1 MMRIGGTIETPK
13 THISSFWMTK
23 KGDSP
28 LPPLEWRVW
37 DHPGIERT
45 ALRPRIGNA

>member
-1 MMRIGGTIETPK
+1 MGIGGTIETPK
-13 THISSFWMTK
+13 THISSFWMMK

-28 LPPLEWRVW
+28 LPPLTMEGW
-37 DHPGIERT
+37 DHPGIEWT

>member
-1 MMRIGGTIETPK
+1 MRIGGTIETPK
-13 THISSFWMTK
+13 TTYLLFLDAEE
-23 KGDSP
+23 GDHHYRP
-28 LPPLEWRVW
+28 VERRVW